1 MTKKE
6 LKVEIPGKVY
16 PRSFEWIKNKYTG
29 YSFGRIRVP
38 GGWLFT
44 DGLGLYSSLCR
55 CRSSMSSFHSGKC
68 CTCTKNNT
76 NFIFIPDP
84 NHEWVLEPLKEEP
97 EELTSDV
104 MKELHKKIDKAL
116 EDVRRDKALEDVRR
130 YKLTRELK
138 RNPEKTKKKTN
149 KPWFSR
155 LFRTNNG

>member
-16 PRSFEWIKNKYTG
+16 PRDFEWIKNKYMG

-44 DGLGLYSSLCR
+44 DGLGLYPSLCS
-55 CRSSMSSFHSGKC
+55 SSMSSFHNGAIVRGKC
-68 CTCTKNNT
+68 CTCTKKNT
-76 NFIFIPDP
+76 GFMFIPDP

-97 EELTSDV
+97 EEAIKEVTDEEFED
-104 MKELHKKIDKAL
+104 MK
-116 EDVRRDKALEDVRR
+116 
-130 YKLTRELK
+130 ELK

-149 KPWFSR
+149 KSWFSR
-155 LFRTNNG
+155 LFRTNND